1 MRRSIRIYLDHAK
14 HLTPDQRRWLREQEK
29 KRAGDKT
36 RLKQA
41 RAIVRE
47 ALQ

>member
-14 HLTPDQRRWLREQEK
+14 HLTKEQRRWLHEQEA

-41 RAIVRE
+41 RAIIRN
-47 ALQ
+47 A

>member
-1 MRRSIRIYLDHAK
+1 MRRRVAIYLDHAK
-14 HLTPDQRRWLREQEK
+14 HLTPEQRRWVREQEK

-47 ALQ
+47 AMK